1 MLLILSVVGDMPV
14 NSEVPVVTS
23 LISRISQLSL
33 SEVHIRVELHVCIHR
48 VTRCACEC
56 VCTVFR
62 KKKEFLR
69 ASCLLVKVLS

>member
-33 SEVHIRVELHVCIHR
+33 SEVHIRVELHACIHR
-48 VTRCACEC
+48 VTQCACEC

-62 KKKEFLR
+62 KKKRVSE
-69 ASCLLVKVLS
+69 SCLLVKVLS